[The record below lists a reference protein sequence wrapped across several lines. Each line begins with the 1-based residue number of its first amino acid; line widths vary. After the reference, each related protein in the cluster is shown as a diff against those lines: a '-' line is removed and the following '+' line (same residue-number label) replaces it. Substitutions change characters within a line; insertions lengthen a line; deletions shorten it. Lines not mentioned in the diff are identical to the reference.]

1 MAPPDEEKISL
12 AGSLPRGES
21 PPVFVGNMQIP
32 NPSGFVPSGP
42 QVRPWVRYWART
54 IDEALFGI
62 MSGIVLAMI
71 HPPALELN
79 GALLGVMF
87 SFVYAFVEPGMLCS
101 WGTTPGKALLNIRLR
116 KADESLP
123 SYGDALSRAFNVWTR
138 GMGLGIPIVAFFTQL
153 NAYSKLSKDG
163 ITSWDKE
170 GGFRISHKKVGA
182 GRVIAIIALLIGFV
196 FLISL
201 GEMQ

>member
-1 MAPPDEEKISL
+1 
-12 AGSLPRGES
+12 
-21 PPVFVGNMQIP
+21 
-32 NPSGFVPSGP
+32 
-42 QVRPWVRYWART
+42 
-54 IDEALFGI
+54 
-62 MSGIVLAMI
+62 
-71 HPPALELN
+71 
-79 GALLGVMF
+79 
-87 SFVYAFVEPGMLCS
+87 
-101 WGTTPGKALLNIRLR
+101 
-116 KADESLP
+116 
-123 SYGDALSRAFNVWTR
+123 
-138 GMGLGIPIVAFFTQL
+138 MGLGIPIVAFFTQL